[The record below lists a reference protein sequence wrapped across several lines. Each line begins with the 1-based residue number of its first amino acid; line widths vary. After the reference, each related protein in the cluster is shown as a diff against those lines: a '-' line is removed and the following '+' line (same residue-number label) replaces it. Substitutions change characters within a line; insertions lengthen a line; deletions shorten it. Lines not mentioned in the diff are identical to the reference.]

1 MSIATLRKKAP
12 PKSEAPSI
20 PQTLIGRQPI
30 LDRDGRV
37 QAYELLFRPDTIES
51 GRPFDGNHAAANVI
65 MNALTEF
72 GLDHLVGQHR
82 AFVNFTGELLQNDT
96 ALLLPKN
103 RVVIEILED
112 IAIDDKLVEAVTG
125 LARQGYE
132 LALDDFVYD
141 RKWNPLIRVASTIK
155 IDVLAMDAEAVA
167 AHVTKLKRGAV
178 KMLAEKVETRAQH
191 EHLMEL
197 GFDLFQGYYY
207 AKPDVVSR
215 DRIPENHLA
224 VARLLA
230 ALNNSSASMEE
241 VEGLVTED
249 VSLSYRLLRYINSA
263 FFALPQKVDSI
274 RRALIYFGVDMLR
287 RWVSVLVMAS
297 VSGKPKVLM
306 QNALVRA
313 RMCEALAKCKQLP
326 DPESYFTVGLFSIL
340 DALLDTPMATAL
352 EPLPLSSEIV
362 DALINRGG
370 ERGAVLQCVCAYEEC
385 RWADVKYD
393 GVDREDIGKAYL
405 DSIEWA
411 LDAASGL

>member
-1 MSIATLRKKAP
+1 MPEPEPGPRS
-12 PKSEAPSI
+12 
-20 PQTLIGRQPI
+20 LIGRQPI
-30 LDRDGRV
+30 FDRDGRV
-37 QAYELLFRPDTIES
+37 QAYELLFRPDSSES
-51 GRPFDGNHAAANVI
+51 GRPFDGNHATANVI

-72 GLDHLVGQHR
+72 GFDHLVGPHR
-82 AFVNFTGELLQNDT
+82 AYVNFTGDLLQNDT
-96 ALLLPKN
+96 ALLLPKD

-112 IAIDDKLVEAVTG
+112 VALDDKLIEAVTG
-125 LARQGYE
+125 LARQGYT

-141 RKWNPLIRVASTIK
+141 PKWNPLIRVASTIK
-155 IDVLAMDAEAVA
+155 IDVLAMDADHVA

-207 AKPDVVSR
+207 AKPNIVSR

-230 ALNNSSASMEE
+230 ALNDSSASMEDI
-241 VEGLVTED
+241 EGLVTED

-274 RRALIYFGVDMLR
+274 RRALIYFGIDMLR
-287 RWVSVLVMAS
+287 QWVSVLVMAS

-326 DPESYFTVGLFSIL
+326 DPDSYFTVGLFSIL
-340 DALLDTPMATAL
+340 DSLLDTPMATAL
-352 EPLPLSSEIV
+352 EPLPLSAEIV
-362 DALINRGG
+362 DALISRGG
-370 ERGAVLQCVCAYEEC
+370 ERGAALECVCAYEEC

-393 GVDREDIGKAYL
+393 GVDRDDIGKAYL

-411 LDAASGL
+411 CDAASGL